1 VQARPEAEERIL
13 DLIARGAPPSE
24 VLEAVRAACAGMEAL
39 RESEQRYRAIVD
51 GLPEVVFQTDTEGRL
66 TFVSASF
73 ARVTGASPEGAL
85 GAELTELLHPDHRPQ
100 LESALREILA
110 GERGGARFEVRIGG
124 RWIELGARPRRD
136 ADGRLLGVA
145 GILADVSE
153 RKALEAQL
161 LTADRMASMG
171 TLVAG
176 VAHEIN
182 NPLAS
187 VMLNLDFIARELA
200 AATAEHERRPV
211 RVERLTEPLH
221 AAVEGVERVRD
232 LVRNLKI
239 FSRGDDRRRL
249 CDVRAVLESTI
260 RMAQTEVRHR
270 ARVVRDF
277 REVPAI
283 EANEASLGQIF
294 LNLIINAA
302 QAIPDGHLDD
312 HEIRVVTRSD
322 AAGDAV
328 VEVRDTGLGIP
339 PENLARI
346 FDPFFTT
353 KPVGIGTG
361 LGLAICHRLVTAMG
375 GDISVESVVGVGSV
389 FRVTLPHGEPATQR
403 PSVLPNATPPP
414 AVRRGHLLVIDDEAG
429 IGEAVRRLVVPQHDV
444 TTVTAPE
451 DALERIRGGASFD
464 VILCDLMMPRM
475 TGPELHA
482 ELLRIAPQ
490 LADRMVFITGGAFT
504 ARTREFIEQMP
515 GRILEKPFDS
525 RRLGQVIRERLRR
538 H

>member
-1 VQARPEAEERIL
+1 VQARPEAEQRIL
-13 DLIARGAPPSE
+13 DLLAE
-24 VLEAVRAACAGMEAL
+24 LKAL
-39 RESEQRYRAIVD
+39 RESEERYRTIVD
-51 GLPEVVFQTDTEGRL
+51 GLPEVVFQTDADHRL
-66 TFVSASF
+66 TFVSDSF
-73 ARVTGASPEGAL
+73 ARVTGAQPDAAL
-85 GAELTELLHPDHRPQ
+85 GRELAELVDAEDRPQ
-100 LESALREILA
+100 LETTFAELA
-110 GERGGARFEVRIGG
+110 AGARGEARLEVRMGG

-136 ADGRLLGVA
+136 AEGRALGVA
-145 GILADVSE
+145 GILADVTE

-187 VMLNLDFIARELA
+187 VMLNLDFIGRELA
-200 AATAEHERRPV
+200 AATAEHERRPL

-232 LVRNLKI
+232 LVKNLKI

-270 ARVVRDF
+270 ARIVRDF
-277 REVPAI
+277 HEVPAV

-312 HEIRVVTRSD
+312 HEIRVVTRTD
-322 AAGDAV
+322 DGGRAV
-328 VEVRDTGLGIP
+328 IEVRDTGLGIP
-339 PENLARI
+339 PENLGRI

-353 KPVGIGTG
+353 KPVGVGTG

-389 FRVTLPHGEPATQR
+389 FSVTLPHAEPAAQR
-403 PSVLPNATPPP
+403 PAVLPAATPPP
-414 AVRRGHLLVIDDEAG
+414 ALRRGHLLVIDDEAG
-429 IGEAVRRLVVPQHDV
+429 IGEAVRRLVVPQHQV
-444 TTVTAPE
+444 TSVTAPE
-451 DALERIRGGASFD
+451 DALSLIRGGAVYD
-464 VILCDLMMPRM
+464 VILCDLMMPRL

-482 ELLRIAPQ
+482 ELLRLAPR

-504 ARTREFIEQMP
+504 ERTREFLEQMP
-515 GRILEKPFDS
+515 GRILEKPFDA
-525 RRLGQVIRERLRR
+525 RRLAQVLRQQLR
-538 H
+538 SR